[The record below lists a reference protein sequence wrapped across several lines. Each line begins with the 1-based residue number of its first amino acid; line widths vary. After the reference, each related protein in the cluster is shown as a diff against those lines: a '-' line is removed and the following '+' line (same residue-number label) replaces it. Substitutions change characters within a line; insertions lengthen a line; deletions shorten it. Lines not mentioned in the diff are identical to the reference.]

1 MNKLSWYQGTNL
13 LTRRLSAT
21 KEVAARVA
29 LGIVNKR
36 CPSKATNGPEQE
48 VAGVAAEDP
57 VVGPLVVVP
66 VAVPARVGHA
76 VEEVLPSHPSGGS
89 EGRGVDGLVAGEE
102 PGVGVAIISCSH
114 SASPSLR
121 CGDGQGH

>member
-13 LTRRLSAT
+13 ITRLLSAA

-29 LGIVNKR
+29 LGVINKL
-36 CPSKATNGPEQE
+36 CPGKATDGPKQE
-48 VAGVAAEDP
+48 VAGVAAKDP
-57 VVGPLVVVP
+57 VVGSLVVVP
-66 VAVPARVGHA
+66 VAVPAGVSHG
-76 VEEVLPSHPSGGS
+76 VEEVVTCHPGSGS